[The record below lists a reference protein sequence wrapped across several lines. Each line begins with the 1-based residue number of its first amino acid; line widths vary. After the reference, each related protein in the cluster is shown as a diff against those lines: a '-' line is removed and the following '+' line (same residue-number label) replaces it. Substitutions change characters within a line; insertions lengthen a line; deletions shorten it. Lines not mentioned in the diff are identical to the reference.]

1 MIPKASNDAV
11 GDWIDATPT
20 LWSTPSAQRTLR
32 GVLLAL
38 RRLKDEVPSPAQ
50 VDAIRMTGLA
60 SARKLR
66 SGKAIDL
73 AFCLHV
79 FCDLRAQGWMLR
91 CSRTRVLALAPANGL
106 DATREKARVRA
117 AHEVDRDQ
125 QLRQPAVRRFIRD
138 MERRK
143 LHKGEWH
150 SIFSLMRDGVELSS
164 QLASAA
170 AAPLDE
176 GAALL
181 RNAVDPYVQAA
192 LTGER
197 CESTGLDLFDIWRYF
212 RHTWTTTYQSTP
224 GRKLFFLIR
233 DRAASFH
240 PVIGI
245 AALGSPIVQLT
256 VRDEWVGWTPDRL
269 LTRMAEDAPAEWRL
283 WAQTSLQDL
292 IDGVYV
298 DDFIKEGHLRRVD
311 LVRPTASVLDRL
323 RKVAQ
328 DERKQHR
335 LYPQRKQHKGAP
347 NSADARWVSE
357 ARTHLFR
364 SKRAGALAELLR
376 ARLNL
381 NASELMTCTPA
392 TWRSTLLGAGVQQAL
407 ATIVRHVK
415 ATHVGVDVMDITVCG
430 AIAPYNHVLGG
441 KLVALLMAS
450 PEVRREYHR
459 RYRHA
464 ESIIASSM
472 AGRPVVR
479 RPRLVLL
486 GTTGLYSVA
495 PSQYNRLRMPAGN
508 DDCLSYQQLGQ
519 TVGFG
524 SYHFSQATVAAL
536 EPLLS
541 RLQNGRPVNSIFG
554 EGVNPKLRKVRA
566 ALDVV
571 GLPSNL
577 LMQHGSPR
585 VVYGVPLARNFRDM
599 LLGVNARADYL
610 LKDQAESSRAI
621 VEHWRER
628 WLRGRIRNEDVL
640 RLVASHRVAGLVHHG
655 ARVSLP
661 SDYEGTDT
669 VEAGEAGD
677 DDRWPLLTVLP
688 ESESEEIT
696 AADRATSSRRPRS
709 RRSG

>member
-1 MIPKASNDAV
+1 MTDKANTGGA
-11 GDWIDATPT
+11 GGWINATPT
-20 LWSTPSAQRTLR
+20 VWAVPAAQRTIR
-32 GVLLAL
+32 AVLLAL
-38 RRLKDEVPSPAQ
+38 RRLKAEVPSPAQ
-50 VDAIRMTGLA
+50 VDAIRTAGLA

-66 SGKAIDL
+66 SSKAVDL
-73 AFCLHV
+73 VFCLHV
-79 FCDLRAQGWMLR
+79 FCDLRAQGWKLR
-91 CSRTRVLALAPANGL
+91 CSKSRVSALAPANGL
-106 DATREKARVRA
+106 DATLEKARVRA

-125 QLRQPAVRRFIRD
+125 QLRQPAVQRFVRD

-143 LHKGEWH
+143 LYKGEWH
-150 SIFSLMRDGVELSS
+150 SIFSLMRDGAALSS
-164 QLASAA
+164 QLAAA
-170 AAPLDE
+170 ATDSSDQGPV
-176 GAALL
+176 ALQ
-181 RNAVDPYVQAA
+181 RAIDPYVQAA
-192 LTGER
+192 PTGAQ
-197 CESTGLDLFDIWRYF
+197 CEFTGLDLFDVWRYF

-233 DRAASFH
+233 DRAARLH

-256 VRDEWVGWTPDRL
+256 VRDEWIGWTLEQL
-269 LTRMAEDAPAEWRL
+269 LERMANDAPAAWRL
-283 WAQTSLQDL
+283 WAQNSLEAL
-292 IDGVYV
+292 IDGIYV
-298 DDFIKEGHLRRVD
+298 DDFIKEGHLRRTD
-311 LVRPTASVLDRL
+311 LVRPTAAVLDRL
-323 RKVAQ
+323 RGLSQ
-328 DERKQHR
+328 SERAQHR
-335 LYPQRKQHKGAP
+335 LYPQRKQHKRAP
-347 NSADARWVSE
+347 STAAERWTSE

-364 SKRAGALAELLR
+364 SKRAGSLAELLR

-381 NASELMTCTPA
+381 SASDLMTCAPSA
-392 TWRSTLLGAGVQQAL
+392 WRTTLLQADVRQAL

-430 AIAPYNHVLGG
+430 AVAPYSHVLGG

-479 RPRLVLL
+479 RPKLVLL

-495 PSQYNRLRMPAGN
+495 PSQYNRLRMPLG
-508 DDCLSYQQLGQ
+508 DGEHLSYERLGQ
-519 TVGFG
+519 TVGYG
-524 SYHFSQATVAAL
+524 SYHFSQATIAAL

-541 RLQNGRPVNSIFG
+541 RLQSGRPVNSIFG

-585 VVYGVPLARNFRDM
+585 VVYGVPLARNFKDM
-599 LLGVNARADYL
+599 LLGVNSRADYL
-610 LKDQAESSRAI
+610 LSDGPESSQAI
-621 VEHWRER
+621 VAHWRER

-640 RLVASHRVAGLVHHG
+640 RSVASHRVAGPVHHG
-655 ARVSLP
+655 ARVPLP
-661 SDYEGTDT
+661 ANAGGAGAVELSDA
-669 VEAGEAGD
+669 VD
-677 DDRWPLLTVLP
+677 DDRWPLLTLLAED
-688 ESESEEIT
+688 ESDDL
-696 AADRATSSRRPRS
+696 AAAGHATSSRKSRS